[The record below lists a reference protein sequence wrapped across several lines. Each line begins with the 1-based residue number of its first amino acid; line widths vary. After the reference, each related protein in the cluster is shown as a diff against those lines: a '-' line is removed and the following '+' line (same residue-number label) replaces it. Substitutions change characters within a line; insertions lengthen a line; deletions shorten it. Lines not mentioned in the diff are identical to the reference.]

1 MGEGQ
6 GKGRERRSGELG
18 AGYYLGL
25 CGIAAAVAL
34 GELIRGSY
42 GPAALILAGIVL
54 LLLMARRAYRRDGR
68 L

>member
-1 MGEGQ
+1 MGEEHPQ
-6 GKGRERRSGELG
+6 GRRRRGGELG

-54 LLLMARRAYRRDGR
+54 LLLLARRAYRRDGR